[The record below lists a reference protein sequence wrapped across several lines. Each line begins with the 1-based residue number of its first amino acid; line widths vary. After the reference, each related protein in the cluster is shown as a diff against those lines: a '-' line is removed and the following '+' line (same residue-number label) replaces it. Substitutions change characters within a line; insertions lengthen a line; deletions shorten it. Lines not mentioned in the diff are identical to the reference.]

1 MKRISFFNWSLMLV
15 VLVSG
20 LVVTGCSED
29 EEGFSLT
36 KSDVV
41 GFWEVYEA
49 TEDGETFDIN
59 SGYITINLK
68 SDNNYRVKFFTNTYI
83 GRYVIKGN
91 KVVGTTLDPI
101 TEYFTFKSLNGNV
114 ATIDYSNST
123 GDKYI
128 FKAKRTSSTSSEI
141 PSDEPKEE
149 VEFKLDYT
157 FSESGDMTRATG
169 EEVYT
174 EFYDKYIK
182 TKVLTP
188 RNYTLTFTRVGITGS
203 IIEIK
208 SAWDNNDCVRL
219 PEGEY
224 YVNGTSYPIENYTE
238 IGGINDLP
246 SDTVYLEFNE
256 TVKITKDMSTLVLNA
271 KYNSFLMLF
280 DTENTSK
287 IELVISNNVVKEL
300 SKDSNCYWLFAR
312 TKYTYKNGVTSYF
325 TSRIT
330 RNDNNAVDVVFG
342 RLPMQFGKYYYFNDM
357 TNSFDIP
364 TMESGN

>member
-1 MKRISFFNWSLMLV
+1 MKRISFFSWSLMLV

-20 LVVTGCSED
+20 LVLTGCSED

-36 KSDVV
+36 KFDVV

-83 GRYVIKGN
+83 GSYVIKGN

-174 EFYDKYIK
+174 MFYNKYIK
-182 TKVLTP
+182 TKELTP
-188 RNYTLTFTRVGITGS
+188 KSYSLRFTRIKTNAYAEFNGYWDTDDGI
-203 IIEIK
+203 
-208 SAWDNNDCVRL
+208 RL

-224 YVNGTSYPIENYTE
+224 IVTGTSHPKNASV
-238 IGGINDLP
+238 NVSDSVHLVFQ
-246 SDTVYLEFNE
+246 DTVN
-256 TVKITKDMSTLVLNA
+256 ITKDMKLLTLKA
-271 KYNSFLMLF
+271 KYDSYLLLF
-280 DTENTSK
+280 DADNNNRVTFNPGENNYKSF
-287 IELVISNNVVKEL
+287 ELKKSSDNIFYLFMQAVYSSSTNIGIAHNSGKFSYIYL
-300 SKDSNCYWLFAR
+300 SKMPFE
-312 TKYTYKNGVTSYF
+312 K
-325 TSRIT
+325 
-330 RNDNNAVDVVFG
+330 
-342 RLPMQFGKYYYFNDM
+342 GKYYYFNDM

-364 TMESGN
+364 MMESGN

>member
-1 MKRISFFNWSLMLV
+1 MLV

-188 RNYTLTFTRVGITGS
+188 KSYTLEFIPKGESNSV
-203 IIEIK
+203 IK
-208 SAWDNNDCVRL
+208 INGNWNDKDCVRL

-224 YVNGTSYPIENYTE
+224 TVIGTSYPLEEYAK
-238 IGGINDLP
+238 IGIKELP
-246 SDTVYLEFNE
+246 SDTVYISFNE
-256 TVKITKDMSTLVLNA
+256 TVNIVNDMTTLTLNA
-271 KYNSFLMLF
+271 KYDSFLLLF
-280 DTENTSK
+280 DRENTSK
-287 IELVISNNVVKEL
+287 IELNETSKQL
-300 SKDSNCYWLFAR
+300 SCDESCYWLFAKETSWTNWDNGFSFTHYLGAKIIR
-312 TKYTYKNGVTSYF
+312 NNGVE
-325 TSRIT
+325 
-330 RNDNNAVDVVFG
+330 VDVEFG
-342 RLPMQFGKYYYFNDM
+342 KLSLTKGKYYYFNDM

-364 TMESGN
+364 MMESGN